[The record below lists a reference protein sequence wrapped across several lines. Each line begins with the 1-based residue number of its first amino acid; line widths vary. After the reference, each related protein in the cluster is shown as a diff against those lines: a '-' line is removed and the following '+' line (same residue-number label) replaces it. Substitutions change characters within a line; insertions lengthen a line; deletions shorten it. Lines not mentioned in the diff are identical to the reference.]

1 MTTNPNE
8 IRLDEEDRA
17 SLARIADKNRKSWRE
32 VFREAIATY
41 EQSTVP
47 ADEVDIDEEI
57 RAVFGVEPDALEEVS
72 LEEVQHI
79 FAKCSGSL
87 ADDIIA
93 DREDRL

>member
-8 IRLDEEDRA
+8 IRLDDEERA
-17 SLARIADKNRKSWRE
+17 SLARIADKNGKSWRE

-47 ADEVDIDEEI
+47 ADEVDMDEEI
-57 RAVFGVEPDALEEVS
+57 RATFGMESDALESVS
-72 LEEVQHI
+72 LEEMRQI
-79 FAKCSGSL
+79 LAKCPSL
-87 ADDIIA
+87 ADEITA